1 MKLRMNCYGK
11 VNRMNRIPVSVDTK
25 KVATI
30 ENEEYPVLFEFE
42 IAHIGWECDS
52 VGYVIEYQG
61 EPRLVLTNHGSPY
74 LVSSEH
80 PPFLEK
86 IENRVI
92 RQDTEILSRY
102 IRLYQSL
109 IDQTNK
115 AIEMIGTEKEPYNE

>member
-1 MKLRMNCYGK
+1 MNCYGK

-42 IAHIGWECDS
+42 VAHIGWECDS
-52 VGYVIEYQG
+52 VGYVIEYHG

-74 LVSSEH
+74 LVSLGRLTLLDETDGTVVRH
-80 PPFLEK
+80 
-86 IENRVI
+86 
-92 RQDTEILSRY
+92 DTEILSGY

-115 AIEMIGTEKEPYNE
+115 AIKMISTEKDSYNE